1 MEWEKMNISIVGT
14 GYVGLVTGVGLAEI
28 GHHVTCIDID
38 EEKIRKLKRGIS
50 PIYEPGIESLILK
63 NISEE
68 RLDFT
73 ASFAEGARF
82 ADVVYLA
89 VGTPTGID
97 GQIDMTYF
105 NKAASEIAEAIIHP
119 TVVVIKS
126 TVPVGTNASLQKMMD
141 EKAEHKV
148 SVVSNPEFLR
158 EGMALRDL
166 FEGDRIVIG
175 AEDEESIQ
183 IMERVNSPFNIPVV
197 ATSSKSAELIKY
209 ASNAFLATK
218 ISFINEIANLCDRVG
233 ADIQEVS
240 FGMVLDKRIG
250 SQFLQAGI
258 GYGGSCFPKDTL
270 GLLQIAKESDMDF
283 PLLQEVIQTNSR
295 QQKILVKKLLA
306 KLDTVKGK
314 KIAILGIAFKPNTDD
329 VREAPALKIM
339 GELSNQGAI
348 IYAYD
353 PVVKKHSSALPQN
366 IRIVD
371 TIEDALNQADAALI
385 VTEWEEI
392 KALQAKEFKKWMKH
406 PVVFDGRNCF
416 DPDEMLRLEVNY
428 QSIGRGGEQKVLIL
442 K

>member
-1 MEWEKMNISIVGT
+1 MNISIVGT

-240 FGMVLDKRIG
+240 FGMGLDKRIG

>member
-126 TVPVGTNASLQKMMD
+126 TVPVGTNASLQKLMD
-141 EKAEHKV
+141 EKAKHKV

-175 AEDEESIQ
+175 AENEESIQ
-183 IMERVNSPFNIPVV
+183 IMERINSPFNIPVV

-240 FGMVLDKRIG
+240 FGMGLDKRIG

-366 IRIVD
+366 IRVVD

>member
-1 MEWEKMNISIVGT
+1 MNISIVGT

-63 NISEE
+63 NISEG

-73 ASFAEGARF
+73 ASFVEGARL

-105 NKAASEIAEAIIHP
+105 NKAASEIAEVIIHP

-126 TVPVGTNASLQKMMD
+126 TVPVGTNASLQKLMD
-141 EKAEHKV
+141 KKAKHKV

-175 AEDEESIQ
+175 AENEESIQ
-183 IMERVNSPFNIPVV
+183 IMERINSPFNIPVV

-240 FGMVLDKRIG
+240 FGMGLDKRIG

-366 IRIVD
+366 IRVVD

>member
-1 MEWEKMNISIVGT
+1 MNISIVGT

-38 EEKIRKLKRGIS
+38 EEKIRKLKQGIS

-126 TVPVGTNASLQKMMD
+126 TVPVGTNASLQKLMD
-141 EKAEHKV
+141 EKAKHKV

-175 AEDEESIQ
+175 AENEESIQ
-183 IMERVNSPFNIPVV
+183 IMERINSPFNIPVV

-240 FGMVLDKRIG
+240 FGMGLDKRIG

-366 IRIVD
+366 IRVVD

>member
-1 MEWEKMNISIVGT
+1 MNISIVGT

-63 NISEE
+63 NISEG

-73 ASFAEGARF
+73 ASFAEGARL

-105 NKAASEIAEAIIHP
+105 NKAASEIAEVIIHP

-126 TVPVGTNASLQKMMD
+126 TVPVGTNASLQKLMD
-141 EKAEHKV
+141 KKAKHKV

-175 AEDEESIQ
+175 AENEESIQ
-183 IMERVNSPFNIPVV
+183 IMERINSPFNIPVV

-240 FGMVLDKRIG
+240 FGMGLDKRIG

-366 IRIVD
+366 IRVVD

>member
-1 MEWEKMNISIVGT
+1 MNISIVGT

-126 TVPVGTNASLQKMMD
+126 TVPVGTNASLQKLMD
-141 EKAEHKV
+141 EKAKHKV

-175 AEDEESIQ
+175 AENEESIQ
-183 IMERVNSPFNIPVV
+183 IMERINSPFNIPVV

-240 FGMVLDKRIG
+240 FGMGLDKRIG

-366 IRIVD
+366 IRVVD